1 MGKLEKEIKIL
12 NIDIDETKKK
22 LNTIGA
28 KFIEKKDQKIYTYD
42 VMSIKY
48 RFYEALELLK
58 SNNELLRITSLKKLE
73 MVLDEFEDLANNEL
87 LEKIYQELQVNN
99 IKKLFTFDADI
110 ILKKINNSKTL
121 INEINNYDINPNK
134 WVRLRQSNDKVELTV
149 KHIYEKNENKI
160 QKVKEIEI
168 KVSDLEET
176 NTLLEELGI
185 VKRNYQEKTRY
196 SYTYK
201 TAEIELD
208 LWPNLEP
215 YMEIECDDV
224 DVMNEIISQLKL
236 ESNRIVSMNTEQL
249 YKEKGVDILKMPEL
263 KF

>member
-12 NIDIDETKKK
+12 KIDLDEAQKK
-22 LNTIGA
+22 LNKIGA
-28 KFIEKKDQKIYTYD
+28 KFVGKKDQKIYTYD

-58 SNNELLRITSLKKLE
+58 SNNELLRITSLKKLK
-73 MVLDEFEDLANNEL
+73 MVIDEFEDLADKEL
-87 LEKIYQELQVNN
+87 LEKIYQELEVNN
-99 IKKLFTFDADI
+99 IKELFAFDTDI

-134 WVRLRQSNDKVELTV
+134 WVRLRQSNEKVELTV
-149 KHIYEKNENKI
+149 KHIYEKNDNKI

-176 NTLLEELGI
+176 NTILEELGI
-185 VKRNYQEKTRY
+185 VKRNYQEKIRY

-208 LWPNLEP
+208 IWPILEP
-215 YMEIECDDV
+215 YMEIECDDI
-224 DVMNEIISQLKL
+224 DVMNEIISML
-236 ESNRIVSMNTEQL
+236 EFDNNRIVSMNTEQL
-249 YKEKGVDILKMPEL
+249 YKEKGIDILKLSEL

>member
-1 MGKLEKEIKIL
+1 MIIIMGKLEKEIKIL

-99 IKKLFTFDADI
+99 IKELFTFDADI
-110 ILKKINNSKTL
+110 ILKKINDSKTL
-121 INEINNYDINPNK
+121 
-134 WVRLRQSNDKVELTV
+134 
-149 KHIYEKNENKI
+149 
-160 QKVKEIEI
+160 
-168 KVSDLEET
+168 
-176 NTLLEELGI
+176 
-185 VKRNYQEKTRY
+185 
-196 SYTYK
+196 
-201 TAEIELD
+201 
-208 LWPNLEP
+208 
-215 YMEIECDDV
+215 
-224 DVMNEIISQLKL
+224 
-236 ESNRIVSMNTEQL
+236 RIL
-249 YKEKGVDILKMPEL
+249 IC
-263 KF
+263 